1 MLFTTLTITQWLLL
15 GGVAVVCFMLGRDT
29 SRHET
34 EEVIEATILSLIK
47 QRIVKAKLVDGEYE
61 IYEYDEK

>member
-15 GGVAVVCFMLGRDT
+15 GGIAVVSFMLGRDT

-61 IYEYDEK
+61 IFEYDEK